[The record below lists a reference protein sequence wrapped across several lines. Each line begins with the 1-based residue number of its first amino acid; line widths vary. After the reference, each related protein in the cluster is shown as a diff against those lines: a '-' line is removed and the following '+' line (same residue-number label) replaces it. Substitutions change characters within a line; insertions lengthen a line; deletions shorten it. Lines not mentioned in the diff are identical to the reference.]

1 MYPWWNWD
9 PFFPI
14 YKIPHLL
21 DSRCSIFTSSHVL
34 VQGLSPWCLSSFQ
47 CMSERLTSIWVL
59 RLLQLYIYIIR
70 ICPTTA
76 FFFHPFLSHSS
87 SNSPLGSERYDLWEN
102 PRLKL
107 PVQELWLSYFPIT
120 INIKPSKLVY
130 RTLQHALT
138 CVVSSLQ
145 YWYRT
150 FCLHQRVVLRGLY
163 IPC

>member
-1 MYPWWNWD
+1 MYSWWNWD

-21 DSRCSIFTSSHVL
+21 DSHCSIFTSSHVL

-47 CMSERLTSIWVL
+47 CVSERLMSIWVL
-59 RLLQLYIYIIR
+59 RLLKLYIYIIR
-70 ICPTTA
+70 IRPTTA
-76 FFFHPFLSHSS
+76 FFFHPFLSYSS